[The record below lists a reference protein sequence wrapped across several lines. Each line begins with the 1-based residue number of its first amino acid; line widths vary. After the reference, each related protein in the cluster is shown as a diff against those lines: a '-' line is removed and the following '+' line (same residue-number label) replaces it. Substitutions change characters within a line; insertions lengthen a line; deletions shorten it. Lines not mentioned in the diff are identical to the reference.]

1 MYALESRDRT
11 LLWQR
16 LVPGVARSLL
26 VMRDGRSDISEAV
39 AMLVYKHH
47 RSTYFTLMF
56 NPVTGDVISDDPC
69 DLDLDQALLLPETHS
84 DLPRPVLLVGVD
96 NSAMILPSAA
106 MPHLVKE
113 MPRLFVMTERD
124 RVLVWNMATITKDKE
139 TLFPVWNMVTSR
151 DKIITHQ
158 QSNATTFFNIDSE
171 VVPLVERQAYIL
183 PLDIV
188 ALEETMTTKGIT
200 SKHLLVATTDGSV
213 LDLPMHMLDPRRPA
227 PSTPANL
234 REPGI
239 PPYIPELPS

>member
-1 MYALESRDRT
+1 MWRGHS
-11 LLWQR
+11 W
-16 LVPGVARSLL
+16 
-26 VMRDGRSDISEAV
+26 DGRSDISEAV

-124 RVLVWNMATITKDKE
+124 GVLVGNMATITKDKE
-139 TLFPVWNMVTSR
+139 TLFPMWNMVTSG
-151 DKIITHQ
+151 DKIITIR
-158 QSNATTFFNIDSE
+158 S
-171 VVPLVERQAYIL
+171 RQTRWCTVL
-183 PLDIV
+183 TESWL
-188 ALEETMTTKGIT
+188 
-200 SKHLLVATTDGSV
+200 TD
-213 LDLPMHMLDPRRPA
+213 
-227 PSTPANL
+227 PSCSST
-234 REPGI
+234 
-239 PPYIPELPS
+239 